1 MPDVDATPPSDAN
14 ANADADAEREA
25 AGRFVERFAGVLTD
39 SGVPRMPSR
48 VFAALLA
55 TDDAR
60 MTAAELAA
68 TLQVSPAAI
77 SGAVRYLTQ
86 VGLIERLREPGARRD
101 QYHVYEDVWAQ
112 SIAGRDQ
119 LLARWQ
125 RVLGDG
131 VDVLGAGSPAGVRL
145 ADMVDYFAFLRE
157 RLPVLAREWQAQRD
171 AAQQAQA
178 SADEM

>member
-1 MPDVDATPPSDAN
+1 MPDVDATPP
-14 ANADADAEREA
+14 ADPDHEA
-25 AGRFVERFAGVLTD
+25 ARRFVERFAGVLAD
-39 SGVPRMPSR
+39 SGIPRMPSR

-68 TLQVSPAAI
+68 VLRVSPAAI

-86 VGLIERLREPGARRD
+86 VGLVERIREPGARRD
-101 QYHVYEDVWAQ
+101 HYHVYEDVWAQ

-125 RVLGDG
+125 QVLGDG
-131 VDVLGAGSPAGVRL
+131 VDALGLDSPAGGRL

-157 RLPVLAREWQAQRD
+157 RLPALAREWQAQRD
-171 AAQQAQA
+171 AARPQA
-178 SADEM
+178 SSTEEM